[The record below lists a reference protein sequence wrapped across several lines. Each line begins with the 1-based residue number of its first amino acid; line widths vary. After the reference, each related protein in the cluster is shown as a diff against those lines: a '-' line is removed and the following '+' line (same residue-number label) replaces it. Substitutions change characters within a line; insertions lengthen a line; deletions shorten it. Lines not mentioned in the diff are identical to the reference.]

1 MSKALYT
8 IPSKKVNSEKCFK
21 PITTILVKEKLIDL
35 SQPKV
40 MGILNITPDSFF
52 DGGQY
57 MEETQILKHVEKM
70 LNEGA
75 TFIDIGGYSSRPGAE
90 DVSEENEKGR
100 VLPAIEAVHKY
111 FPDCVI
117 SIDTFRSSVAKLAVE
132 AGAGLIND
140 ISGGSLDKKM
150 PELVASLQVPYI
162 LMHMKGTPQSMTTHT
177 HYENL
182 VKEMITYFHQKIHA
196 FQEIGIKDIIIDPGF
211 GFAKNRDQNFALLR
225 NLDGMRILEKP
236 ILVGLSRKSMIWK
249 SLSIQPHE
257 ALNGTT
263 ALHTIAL
270 LKGAGILR
278 VHDVKEAVEVVKLVS
293 MVG

>member
-1 MSKALYT
+1 MS
-8 IPSKKVNSEKCFK
+8 SEKYFK
-21 PITTILVKEKLIDL
+21 TNKTILVKDKIIDL

-52 DGGQY
+52 DGGKFI
-57 MEETQILKHVEKM
+57 EETQILKQVEKM

-75 TFIDIGGYSSRPGAE
+75 TFIDIGGYSSRPGAN
-90 DVSEENEKGR
+90 DISEEEEKSR
-100 VLPAIEAVHKY
+100 VLPAIIAVQKN
-111 FPDCVI
+111 FPNCII
-117 SIDTFRSSVAKLAVE
+117 SIDTFRSSIAKLAVE

-140 ISGGSLDKKM
+140 ISGGSLDNKM
-150 PELVASLQVPYI
+150 PEMVATLQVPYI
-162 LMHMKGTPQSMTTHT
+162 LMHMKGTPQSMTAQAT
-177 HYENL
+177 YENL
-182 VKEMITYFHQKIHA
+182 LKEMINYFHHKIYA
-196 FQEIGIKDIIIDPGF
+196 FQKLGIKDIIIDPGF
-211 GFAKNRDQNFALLR
+211 GFAKNIDQNFELLVK
-225 NLDGMRILEKP
+225 LDWIKILEKP

-293 MVG
+293 MMG